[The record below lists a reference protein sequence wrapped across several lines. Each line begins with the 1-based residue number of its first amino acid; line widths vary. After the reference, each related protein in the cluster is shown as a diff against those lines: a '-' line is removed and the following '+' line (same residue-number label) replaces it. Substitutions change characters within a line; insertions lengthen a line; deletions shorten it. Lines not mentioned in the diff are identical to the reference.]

1 MHSATLVG
9 ETVPFDALQGDASLQ
24 REEPRRHLDAVDP
37 PTPAQVHDTSAPP
50 AASAV
55 APILRA
61 ARERLG
67 MDVAWLAEFH
77 GGEHVFRA
85 VDGDQSYFGAPVGEG
100 IALEGSY
107 CQRMVDG
114 RIPNAVP
121 DVRREP
127 EVADLDVTRDARMGS
142 YVGVPVR
149 LRSGRLYGSL
159 CCSSHRTAGELDERD
174 VALMHVL
181 AESVAS
187 HIERDQM
194 EAERQQV
201 RSELDAVSALLA
213 ALEAR
218 DAYTGE
224 HSRTVVE
231 LAGAVA
237 RDLAF
242 GPAEVQV
249 VEQVAL
255 LHDLGKVG
263 VPDAVLQKRGP
274 LTPQEW
280 EVMRE
285 HPAIGA
291 RIVTS
296 IPSLRHLA
304 PAVRAE
310 HERWD
315 GRGYPDRL
323 AGEDIPVASR
333 IALAC
338 DAYHA
343 MTSDR
348 PYRSALSHHEA
359 LAELRR
365 GAGSQFDAS
374 VVASLYAILTA
385 CS

>member
-85 VDGDQSYFGAPVGEG
+85 VDGDQSYFGVPVGEG

-348 PYRSALSHHEA
+348 PYRRALSHHEA

-385 CS
+385 RP